1 MEIRTQDADELQP
14 DENAPARAVLD
25 RTRQAWGRAAQA
37 VSVLVDGEEHVPA
50 DGGVIVAFNHV
61 APLDRLRFTLAGRR
75 VRFLTSS
82 AVDAV
87 RRVWGR
93 SEARTDDAEA
103 ALIRRA
109 AELLARG
116 EMVGIFLE
124 GRRSPD
130 GRLYRGQPLLARIVA
145 ETGAP
150 VLPVASVDEG
160 GVLGR
165 TVGPRLAV
173 GPAVDLGRFLP
184 ADDEFAR
191 QCITDAVT
199 SALLELSGQVYMDVD
214 SSQRRAQLSEQRRS
228 SREAVRAQVRARKA
242 EELARTQQRIADRQ
256 AETAELAR
264 IQAQAAL
271 AAHEHARR
279 AAEADA
285 VQRRVRATRL
295 PADGSQGHRGPKD
308 PLLHDQL

>member
-1 MEIRTQDADELQP
+1 METNNQDADEPQG
-14 DENAPARAVLD
+14 DEKAPGQAVLD

-75 VRFLTSS
+75 VRFLS
-82 AVDAV
+82 ASPADAV
-87 RRVWGR
+87 RRAWGR
-93 SEARTDDAEA
+93 RADPVEDPEA
-103 ALIRRA
+103 ALLARA

-130 GRLYRGQPLLARIVA
+130 GRLYRGQPLVARVVA

-150 VLPVASVDEG
+150 VLPVASLDEG
-160 GVLGR
+160 GILGR
-165 TVGPRLAV
+165 TIGPRLAV
-173 GPAVDLGRFLP
+173 GPVVDLERFAP
-184 ADDEFAR
+184 ADDEFSR

-214 SSQRRAQLSEQRRS
+214 SSQRRAQLGEQRRS

-242 EELARTQQRIADRQ
+242 AELARTQQRIADRQ

-279 AAEADA
+279 AAEADSLR
-285 VQRRVRATRL
+285 RRVRTTRL
-295 PADGSQGHRGPKD
+295 PEAGGQEHRGPKD